1 MLRPLLAFTALACV
15 GASNEFGKKF
25 LAQKREEPDVTALP
39 SGLLYKVL
47 QEGSGDAHPLK
58 DTQCKCH
65 YEGRT
70 AQEYSKTPMGKKFD
84 SSYDRGDPTSFAPS
98 GVIAGWTEAMQLM
111 VEGDKWEM
119 YIPSELGYGDSGQ
132 GGDIGAGDV
141 LVFTMEIIKIEGET
155 KPAERGPLPYVD
167 FTNDAGAFESATS
180 KPAVMA
186 VLRQPVE
193 KAKLFQAFK
202 GMARKL
208 LNTGIAKAEDFGL
221 TAASKYDGKTYTTD
235 PLAAKHKWS
244 APAIYNDAEGGYEK
258 CFTGRPSQTT
268 LKDLEDAIIGCAGKA
283 IASRAYAEKQRKRK
297 AKGEL

>member
-111 VEGDKWEM
+111 VEVQLCSLAQFSLCVLTAAHCAPESQGDKWEM
-119 YIPSELGYGDSGQ
+119 YIPSELGCAQCFLLPNSRVRVRPR
-132 GGDIGAGDV
+132 AS
-141 LVFTMEIIKIEGET
+141 
-155 KPAERGPLPYVD
+155 PLPD
-167 FTNDAGAFESATS
+167 DARRC
-180 KPAVMA
+180 V
-186 VLRQPVE
+186 
-193 KAKLFQAFK
+193 
-202 GMARKL
+202 
-208 LNTGIAKAEDFGL
+208 
-221 TAASKYDGKTYTTD
+221 AS
-235 PLAAKHKWS
+235 L
-244 APAIYNDAEGGYEK
+244 
-258 CFTGRPSQTT
+258 GR
-268 LKDLEDAIIGCAGKA
+268 
-283 IASRAYAEKQRKRK
+283 R
-297 AKGEL
+297 